1 MSAILQVRGE
11 DGQFID
17 IPALVG
23 PAGADGTDGVSP
35 TVSVSKT
42 GKITTITIV
51 DAEGTHTATINDG
64 ADGSSGSGT
73 GDMLAA
79 TYDADGDG
87 IVDDAEKLGGQLPG
101 YYAKASDVP
110 NVPAWAL
117 SSTKPTYTAQEV
129 GAAAAEHTHEQ
140 GDIAGLET
148 ALAGKAATEHTHA
161 QSDVTG
167 LETALAGKV
176 NAESGKGLSTND
188 YTTAEK
194 QKLAGIAA
202 GANNYV
208 HPSTHPASMIS
219 GLATVATSGSYND
232 LTDKPNIAEEIDV
245 DTTIT
250 EGGTNPVTG
259 GAIYTALAGKA
270 DASHTQS
277 ANTITAGTL
286 GGQVQA
292 NATAA
297 ASLDTA
303 QVRSIRAG
311 TADLTP
317 GESALATGEVYLVY
331 E

>member
-1 MSAILQVRGE
+1 MNAILRIRGE
-11 DGQFID
+11 DGEFVD

-23 PAGADGTDGVSP
+23 PAGPAGVSP

-42 GKITTITIV
+42 GKVTTITIV

-73 GDMLAA
+73 GDMLKA

-101 YYAKASDVP
+101 YYAKAADVP

-148 ALAGKAATEHTHA
+148 ALAGKAAAEHTHEQVDIAGLSNALAGKASTEHTHEQEDIVGLTDA
-161 QSDVTG
+161 LAGKAAAEHTHTQSDVTG

-188 YTTAEK
+188 YTTSEK
-194 QKLAGIAA
+194 DKLAGIEA

-208 HPSTHPASMIS
+208 HPSTHPASMI
-219 GLATVATSGSYND
+219 A
-232 LTDKPNIAEEIDV
+232 
-245 DTTIT
+245 
-250 EGGTNPVTG
+250 
-259 GAIYTALAGKA
+259 
-270 DASHTQS
+270 
-277 ANTITAGTL
+277 AGTL
-286 GGQVQA
+286 AGQVKA
-292 NATAA
+292 DATAA
-297 ASLDTA
+297 AALDTA

-317 GESALATGEVYLVY
+317 GESALASGEMYLVY